1 MLIELWK
8 LSRLE
13 TGPNLAKF
21 NNSKRIKL
29 KAKIG
34 KGNNEGHLAIIW
46 LLNPMLQII
55 TNFYFTFVKA

>member
-34 KGNNEGHLAIIW
+34 KGNNEGHLGK
-46 LLNPMLQII
+46 LSKKI
-55 TNFYFTFVKA
+55 TTKHMENSIS

>member
-8 LSRLE
+8 LSRHE

-21 NNSKRIKL
+21 NNSKRMKL
-29 KAKIG
+29 KLEK
-34 KGNNEGHLAIIW
+34 KTMKVHLAIIW

-55 TNFYFTFVKA
+55 SNFYFTFVKAYA